1 MVIRDV
7 GRVLGLPYGHVDKIC
22 KMIPFDPSR
31 PLTFKSQSIESQG
44 LKKKLKIIIKLKNLL
59 IFL

>member
-1 MVIRDV
+1 MALRDI

-31 PLTFKSQSIESQG
+31 PLTLQESLIENHVFKM
-44 LKKKLKIIIKLKNLL
+44 KLIKTQE
-59 IFL
+59 